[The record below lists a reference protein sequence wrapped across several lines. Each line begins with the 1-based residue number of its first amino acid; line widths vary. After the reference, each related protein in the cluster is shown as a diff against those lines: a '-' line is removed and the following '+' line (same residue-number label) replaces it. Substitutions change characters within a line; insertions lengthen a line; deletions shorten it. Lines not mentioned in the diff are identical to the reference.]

1 MNMQLDM
8 NRREPGIPHPRL
20 PLPPPGQRDDP
31 QAFLAWLKAA
41 IPAIEHLG
49 VRTLEWQGSQLVA
62 ELTLAPNL
70 NDKGTG
76 FGGAFASQAIL
87 LGWCWATLWLR
98 ERGIARDIVV
108 AESSQRFQ
116 APVLA
121 DYRLSCGPESEQGP
135 DSLAQR
141 LESHGRG
148 RITLSQQLWCADTL
162 CLEASGNYAVLPAA

>member
-1 MNMQLDM
+1 MNM
-8 NRREPGIPHPRL
+8 REAGIPHSRL
-20 PLPPPGQRDDP
+20 PLPQPGQRDDP
-31 QAFLAWLKAA
+31 QAFLTWLKAA

-49 VRTLEWQGSQLVA
+49 IRTLQWQDAHLVA
-62 ELTLAPNL
+62 ELVLAPNL

-87 LGWCWATLWLR
+87 LGWCWTTLWLR

-108 AESSQRFQ
+108 AESNQRFL
-116 APVLA
+116 APVLG
-121 DYRLSCGPESEQGP
+121 DYRLSCGPENDQGP

-148 RITLSQQLWCADTL
+148 RITLSQQLWCGDSL
-162 CLEASGNYAVLPAA
+162 CLEASGNYAVLPPV